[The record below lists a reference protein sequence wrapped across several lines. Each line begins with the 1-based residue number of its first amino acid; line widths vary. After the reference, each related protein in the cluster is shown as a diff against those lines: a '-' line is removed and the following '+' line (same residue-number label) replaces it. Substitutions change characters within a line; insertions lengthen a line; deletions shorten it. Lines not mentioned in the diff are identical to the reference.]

1 MHNAIFSPSNKLS
14 KNTMLNICDVDLVG
28 KKISEKNLQ
37 VDISKNYYG
46 KEIIEK
52 NEAEN
57 LLKNASVIN
66 MVGKEIISLSM
77 NLGIGSEKGIKK
89 ISGVPFLIV
98 YKM

>member
-1 MHNAIFSPSNKLS
+1 MLFSVRQTGYQ

-37 VDISKNYYG
+37 VDISKNFYG
-46 KEIIEK
+46 EK
-52 NEAEN
+52 IVEKIEAEN
-57 LLKNASVIN
+57 LLKNSSVIN
-66 MVGKEIISLSM
+66 MIGKETISLSM

-98 YKM
+98 YKI

>member
-1 MHNAIFSPSNKLS
+1 MQFSVRLTSYQ

-46 KEIIEK
+46 KEIVEK

-57 LLKNASVIN
+57 LLKNSSIIN

-98 YKM
+98 YKI

>member
-1 MHNAIFSPSNKLS
+1 MQFSVRQTGYQ

-46 KEIIEK
+46 EK
-52 NEAEN
+52 LVETEEAEN
-57 LLKNASVIN
+57 LLKNSYIIN
-66 MVGKEIISLSM
+66 MVGKETISLSM

-98 YKM
+98 YKI

>member
-1 MHNAIFSPSNKLS
+1 MQFSVRLTGYQE
-14 KNTMLNICDVDLVG
+14 NTMLNICDVDLVG

-46 KEIIEK
+46 KEIVEK

-57 LLKNASVIN
+57 LLKNSSIIN

>member
-1 MHNAIFSPSNKLS
+1 MQFSVHLTGYQE
-14 KNTMLNICDVDLVG
+14 NTMLNICDVDLVG
-28 KKISEKNLQ
+28 KKISENNLQ

-46 KEIIEK
+46 KEIVEK

-57 LLKNASVIN
+57 LLKNSSVIN

>member
-1 MHNAIFSPSNKLS
+1 MQFSIRLTGYQE
-14 KNTMLNICDVDLVG
+14 NTMLNICDVDLVG

-46 KEIIEK
+46 KEIVEK

-57 LLKNASVIN
+57 LLKNSSIIN

-89 ISGVPFLIV
+89 ISRVPFLIV
-98 YKM
+98 YKI

>member
-1 MHNAIFSPSNKLS
+1 MQFSIRLTGYQE
-14 KNTMLNICDVDLVG
+14 NTMLNICDVDLVG
-28 KKISEKNLQ
+28 KKISENNLQ

-46 KEIIEK
+46 KEIVEK

-57 LLKNASVIN
+57 LLKNSSVIN

-98 YKM
+98 YKI

>member
-1 MHNAIFSPSNKLS
+1 MQFSVRLTGYQE
-14 KNTMLNICDVDLVG
+14 NTMLNICDVDLVG

-46 KEIIEK
+46 KEIVEK

-57 LLKNASVIN
+57 LLKNSSVIN

>member
-1 MHNAIFSPSNKLS
+1 MQFSIRLTGYQE
-14 KNTMLNICDVDLVG
+14 NTMLNICDVDLVG
-28 KKISEKNLQ
+28 KKISENNLQ

-46 KEIIEK
+46 KEIVEK

-57 LLKNASVIN
+57 LLKNSSIIN
-66 MVGKEIISLSM
+66 MIGKEIISLSM

-98 YKM
+98 YKI

>member
-1 MHNAIFSPSNKLS
+1 MQFSIRLTGYQE
-14 KNTMLNICDVDLVG
+14 NTVLIICDVDLVG

-46 KEIIEK
+46 KEIVEK
-52 NEAEN
+52 NEAKN
-57 LLKNASVIN
+57 LLKNSSVIN

>member
-1 MHNAIFSPSNKLS
+1 MQFSVHLTGYQE
-14 KNTMLNICDVDLVG
+14 NTMLNICDVDLVG
-28 KKISEKNLQ
+28 KKISENNLQ

-46 KEIIEK
+46 KEIVEK

-57 LLKNASVIN
+57 LLKNSSIIN

-98 YKM
+98 YKI

>member
-1 MHNAIFSPSNKLS
+1 MLFSVRLTDFQNSA
-14 KNTMLNICDVDLVG
+14 MLNICDVDLVG

-46 KEIIEK
+46 EKIVEK

-57 LLKNASVIN
+57 LLKSSSIIN
-66 MVGKEIISLSM
+66 MVGKEIISLST

-89 ISGVPFLIV
+89 ISDVPFLIV
-98 YKM
+98 YKI

>member
-1 MHNAIFSPSNKLS
+1 MQFSIRLTGYQE
-14 KNTMLNICDVDLVG
+14 NTMLNICDVDLVG

-46 KEIIEK
+46 KEIVEK

-57 LLKNASVIN
+57 LLKNSSVIN

-98 YKM
+98 YKI

>member
-1 MHNAIFSPSNKLS
+1 MQFSVRLTGYQE
-14 KNTMLNICDVDLVG
+14 NTMLNICDVDLVG

-46 KEIIEK
+46 KEIVEK

-57 LLKNASVIN
+57 LLKNSSIIN

-77 NLGIGSEKGIKK
+77 NLGIGSEEGIKK

-98 YKM
+98 YKI

>member
-1 MHNAIFSPSNKLS
+1 MQFSVRLTGYQ

-46 KEIIEK
+46 EK
-52 NEAEN
+52 LVETEEAEN
-57 LLKNASVIN
+57 LLKNSSIIN
-66 MVGKEIISLSM
+66 MVGKETISLSM

-89 ISGVPFLIV
+89 VNGVPFLIV
-98 YKM
+98 FKI

>member
-1 MHNAIFSPSNKLS
+1 MQFSVRLTSYQ
-14 KNTMLNICDVDLVG
+14 KNTTLNICDVDLVG
-28 KKISEKNLQ
+28 KKISKKNLQ

-66 MVGKEIISLSM
+66 MAGKEIISLSM

-98 YKM
+98 YKI

>member
-1 MHNAIFSPSNKLS
+1 MQFSIRLTGYQE
-14 KNTMLNICDVDLVG
+14 NTMLNICDVDLVG
-28 KKISEKNLQ
+28 KKISENNLQ

-46 KEIIEK
+46 KEIVEK

-57 LLKNASVIN
+57 LLKNSSIIN

-98 YKM
+98 YKI

>member
-1 MHNAIFSPSNKLS
+1 MLFSVRLTDFQKSA
-14 KNTMLNICDVDLVG
+14 MLNICDVDLVG

-46 KEIIEK
+46 EKIVEK

-57 LLKNASVIN
+57 LLKNSLIIN
-66 MVGKEIISLSM
+66 MVGKETISLSM
-77 NLGIGSEKGIKK
+77 NLGIGSKEGIKK

-98 YKM
+98 YKI

>member
-1 MHNAIFSPSNKLS
+1 MQFSVRLTGYQE
-14 KNTMLNICDVDLVG
+14 NTMLNICDVDLVG

-37 VDISKNYYG
+37 VDLSKNYYG
-46 KEIIEK
+46 KEIVEK

-57 LLKNASVIN
+57 LLKNSSVIN

-98 YKM
+98 YKI

>member
-1 MHNAIFSPSNKLS
+1 MQFSVRLTGYQE
-14 KNTMLNICDVDLVG
+14 NTMLNICDVDLVG

-46 KEIIEK
+46 KEIVEK

-57 LLKNASVIN
+57 LLKNSSIIN

-98 YKM
+98 YKI